1 MSTFCERSD
10 KSANLKLSGKPKG
23 RVTKPT
29 GKTKFVS
36 QNSMPIGWKSEKT
49 KTSESDEK

>member
-10 KSANLKLSGKPKG
+10 KSTNLKLSGKPNG
-23 RVTKPT
+23 RIIKPRR
-29 GKTKFVS
+29 KTKYVS
-36 QNSMPIGWKSEKT
+36 QNSKLIGWKSKKT

>member
-1 MSTFCERSD
+1 MSTFSERSD

-23 RVTKPT
+23 RVTKPR
-29 GKTKFVS
+29 GKTKYVS
-36 QNSMPIGWKSEKT
+36 QNSTPTQWKGKKP